1 MTPVLQ
7 YPLAQ
12 NASCCRLRAQG
23 AADTRPEA
31 QPLWAGTWEST
42 TKRGAQPAS
51 SRASHLTRQC
61 PALQRNQSIAL
72 KEEYHAFRDR
82 VAMLLVVLAGLLS
95 TGLAYSQ
102 SRAEKSA
109 RFTLTP
115 PFMVGVQVYL
125 CWVLY
130 SYTAMAL
137 RENVLKVS
145 CRVQL
150 LGAPCQCGATVPGV
164 G

>member
-1 MTPVLQ
+1 MKEMPISCGVMSSEHLLQ
-7 YPLAQ
+7 KHSRCGERSTSGREKRNTSGRQQSAP
-12 NASCCRLRAQG
+12 S
-23 AADTRPEA
+23 DT
-31 QPLWAGTWEST
+31 SV
-42 TKRGAQPAS
+42 S
-51 SRASHLTRQC
+51 
-61 PALQRNQSIAL
+61 ALQRNQSIAL

-137 RENVLKVS
+137 RENVLKVRGRVHAAGCS
-145 CRVQL
+145 MSMRGQCARCRVTES
-150 LGAPCQCGATVPGV
+150 PV
-164 G
+164 

>member
-1 MTPVLQ
+1 
-7 YPLAQ
+7 
-12 NASCCRLRAQG
+12 
-23 AADTRPEA
+23 
-31 QPLWAGTWEST
+31 
-42 TKRGAQPAS
+42 
-51 SRASHLTRQC
+51 
-61 PALQRNQSIAL
+61 
-72 KEEYHAFRDR
+72 
-82 VAMLLVVLAGLLS
+82 MLLVVLAGLLS

-145 CRVQL
+145 CRVQVA
-150 LGAPCQCGATVPGV
+150 GCSMWGTTVPSV
-164 G
+164 TKSVLYVYLCDALT

>member
-1 MTPVLQ
+1 
-7 YPLAQ
+7 
-12 NASCCRLRAQG
+12 
-23 AADTRPEA
+23 
-31 QPLWAGTWEST
+31 
-42 TKRGAQPAS
+42 
-51 SRASHLTRQC
+51 
-61 PALQRNQSIAL
+61 
-72 KEEYHAFRDR
+72 
-82 VAMLLVVLAGLLS
+82 MLLVVLAGLLS

-115 PFMVGVQVYL
+115 PVMVGVQGYL

-145 CRVQL
+145 CRVHVAGCSMSMWGHCARCRPTSHQCRSDC
-150 LGAPCQCGATVPGV
+150 APT
-164 G
+164 